1 MVRVL
6 NTSSIHHFRAEG
18 DTQAIARSKG
28 PAEHEEKE
36 PDPQIIADA
45 GDCSIIVR
53 WDDPD
58 GRIQEGNGID
68 ARMCF
73 ENGPIFAMD

>member
-1 MVRVL
+1 M
-6 NTSSIHHFRAEG
+6 SSIHHR
-18 DTQAIARSKG
+18 G

-36 PDPQIIADA
+36 PDPQMAQIIADM